1 MYDEI
6 SERSRRILEA
16 IIEDYIESAE
26 PVGSRSITRRH
37 QLGLSPATV
46 RNVMADLEDLGYI
59 SAPHT
64 SAGRVPTEKGYR
76 FYIDSLLHVRQ
87 LSLPDRERIRQQYHL
102 KGLRMDELMREAGKV
117 LSSISHYAGVVMA
130 PRFTSTVFRHVEFIR
145 LSSGRILVVL
155 VAQSG
160 IVQNKIIDVAESF
173 SQSELEQ
180 MSNYLNRTLVGLSIQ
195 QVKMRIVEE
204 MTKEKALY
212 DKLLLRALEI
222 SREALQGETEGEL
235 FIAGASNM
243 LEQPE
248 FADLERMKR
257 LFRAFE
263 QKSHLVELL
272 DKSLQADGVQIFIGS
287 ANQYSEFEGCS
298 LVTSAFS
305 GRGTIGTLGVI
316 GPSRMPYSMV
326 IPIVDY
332 TARLVSQVLSVDN
345 D

>member
-1 MYDEI
+1 
-6 SERSRRILEA
+6 
-16 IIEDYIESAE
+16 
-26 PVGSRSITRRH
+26 
-37 QLGLSPATV
+37 
-46 RNVMADLEDLGYI
+46 
-59 SAPHT
+59 
-64 SAGRVPTEKGYR
+64 
-76 FYIDSLLHVRQ
+76 
-87 LSLPDRERIRQQYHL
+87 
-102 KGLRMDELMREAGKV
+102 LMREAGKV
-117 LSSISHYAGVVMA
+117 LSTISHSAGVVMA
-130 PRFTSTVFRHVEFIR
+130 PRFTTTIFRHIDFIR
-145 LSSGRILVVL
+145 LSSERVLVVL

-160 IVQNKIIDVAESF
+160 VVQNKIIDVAEPF

-180 MSNYLNRTLVGLSIQ
+180 MSNYLNRTLAGLSIQ
-195 QVKMRIVEE
+195 QVKARIVEE
-204 MTKEKALY
+204 MTKEKSLY
-212 DKLLLRALEI
+212 DKLLRRALEM
-222 SREALQGETEGEL
+222 SREALQGESEGEL
-235 FIAGASNM
+235 LITGASNM

-248 FADLERMKR
+248 FADLEKMKR

-287 ANQYSEFEGCS
+287 ANEYSAFEGCS

-332 TARLVSQVLSVDN
+332 TARLVSQVLSIDN